1 MISYNYKL
9 VIQVSQAWR
18 LQQHPP
24 HTGTVAALAPSSVGR
39 QTSTCP
45 YHANN
50 HSLCF
55 SISSSETFGFIL
67 PVLCCPRTNS
77 YTIWTLSYKRVEVS
91 HVLVPD
97 KVSFQK
103 EPQDNHLKI
112 SFIHYFK
119 ASPLL
124 STISVLNSKNCR
136 ESKQNIQGMD
146 PLLMKKLFLE

>member
-1 MISYNYKL
+1 M
-9 VIQVSQAWR
+9 
-18 LQQHPP
+18 
-24 HTGTVAALAPSSVGR
+24 
-39 QTSTCP
+39 
-45 YHANN
+45 
-50 HSLCF
+50 
-55 SISSSETFGFIL
+55 
-67 PVLCCPRTNS
+67 
-77 YTIWTLSYKRVEVS
+77 
-91 HVLVPD
+91 LVPD

-103 EPQDNHLKI
+103 EPQDNYLKI